1 MHHISDKSF
10 KAIIFFFRYVNNVC
24 SYYMKGIFE
33 YASQGRMSSRNNY
46 ARLKFLFEKHGT
58 EKLFIYWS
66 LSMEQISRF
75 NGKKY

>member
-1 MHHISDKSF
+1 
-10 KAIIFFFRYVNNVC
+10 
-24 SYYMKGIFE
+24 MKGIFE

-58 EKLFIYWS
+58 EKLLIYWS